1 VVTAR
6 APDPR
11 GRAEEDPATQ
21 STRPQ
26 RDEATDT
33 VPSSTRA
40 RDPSYAGQK
49 LPHERDESA
58 EGDTSAERDAQGT
71 RPRIE
76 QGADDAQSERQDTDC
91 YNATAPRFDKGQSGS
106 R

>member
-1 VVTAR
+1 VVTR

-11 GRAEEDPATQ
+11 GGAADDPAAP

-26 RDEATDT
+26 RDEATDA
-33 VPSSTRA
+33 VPAKQRP
-40 RDPSYAGQK
+40 RDGSYAEQK

-58 EGDTSAERDAQGT
+58 ERDTSAERDAGGT
-71 RPRIE
+71 RPIIQ
-76 QGADDAQSERQDTDC
+76 QGADDAQSDRQDTDC
-91 YNATAPRFDKGQSGS
+91 YNATAPRFDRRRGS

>member
-1 VVTAR
+1 MVTG

-11 GRAEEDPATQ
+11 GTAPDDPAAR

-26 RDEATDT
+26 RDEATDS
-33 VPSSTRA
+33 VPANPPASGT
-40 RDPSYAGQK
+40 PYAEQK

-58 EGDTSAERDAQGT
+58 ERDTSAERDAGGT
-71 RPRIE
+71 RPIIQ
-76 QGADDAQSERQDTDC
+76 QGADDAQSSREDTDC
-91 YNATAPRFDKGQSGS
+91 YNATAPRYDRRKDS